1 MAATISFMKEVLPS
15 DLHSTCNLL
24 LFSGK
29 MYIYAPKG
37 LHRTDSLF
45 NRSNL

>member
-15 DLHSTCNLL
+15 GLHSTCNLL